1 MKADIVEGWPKE
13 NSIRITLSETDA
25 SQVNAIRRALISDVP
40 KLAITRV
47 NISQGV
53 VENDGEI
60 LESVNVLPDEML
72 AHRLAM
78 LPVPTFPEEKLSFFE
93 TCSVCIDMVEAEKG
107 CPQCQVLYSL
117 NVQGPAADAEEEYVT
132 VYAGDLTTIS
142 DPMFDIKE
150 EHHRIPITILSKGQ
164 YLELY
169 AFATLGRG
177 TSHQKWSPVAGVGF
191 SGRNVVKLNNAKKAE
206 TLFALNL
213 KTSDGR
219 DIDAKLFGKGKKV
232 EDVNT
237 VLDLERALHQV
248 GPGTGR
254 EADFDGAISVEPV
267 DGSYILSYETDGSL
281 DPVTAFNLA
290 MDELSNR
297 FAGLNEEISSALN

>member
-1 MKADIVEGWPKE
+1 
-13 NSIRITLSETDA
+13 
-25 SQVNAIRRALISDVP
+25 
-40 KLAITRV
+40 
-47 NISQGV
+47 
-53 VENDGEI
+53 
-60 LESVNVLPDEML
+60 ML

-78 LPVPTFPEEKLSFFE
+78 IPVPTYPEEKLDFFE
-93 TCSVCIDMVEAEKG
+93 TCPVCIDMVEAEKG

-117 NVQGPAADAEEEYVT
+117 NVQGPAPDADEDHVT

-150 EHHRIPITILSKGQ
+150 EHRRIPITILSKGQ

-177 TSHQKWSPVAGVGF
+177 ASHQKWSPVAGVGF
-191 SGRNVVKLNNAKKAE
+191 SNRNVAKLNNAKKAE
-206 TLFALNL
+206 TLFALGL

-219 DIDAKLFGKGKKV
+219 DIDAKLFKNKQV
-232 EDVNT
+232 DDVNT
-237 VLDLERALHQV
+237 VMDLERALHQV

-254 EADFDGAISVEPV
+254 DADFDGAITLEQVEGEYV
-267 DGSYILSYETDGSL
+267 LSYETDGSL
-281 DPVTAFNLA
+281 DPVTVFNLA

-297 FAGLNEEISSALN
+297 FAGLNEEIGVALN